1 MNDGFNFISILQ
13 NRVFE
18 RPNPKQLQFAIKE
31 LVKFFN
37 PEIEGKVVA
46 IDGKSFRS
54 TLNLA
59 ILRRIG
65 FNPAKPRTPEG
76 MTTKKAQLRSILSQI
91 FTERHFTEI

>member
-18 RPNPKQLQFAIKE
+18 RLNSKQLEFALKE
-31 LVKFFN
+31 LVKFLN

-46 IDGKSFRS
+46 IDRKSFRS
-54 TLNLA
+54 PLNLA

-65 FNPAKPRTPEG
+65 FNPAKPRPQRG
-76 MTTKKAQLRSILSQI
+76 
-91 FTERHFTEI
+91 